1 MLRHF
6 FTLVRHSALCTVA
19 AFMFGCSGGGSSPAP
34 SAAAG
39 TWFVPEGSSI
49 TAGQVTSLF
58 DTSQLFFT
66 VESAAHGT
74 GEIRGELAP
83 ATTFETDAG
92 DPFAPN
98 PANAPVTF
106 ATILGG
112 DQVRPRNVVTGA
124 KGYGSVTLDP
134 VTRQL
139 TGIIVTSGISGT
151 TAHIRD
157 GLPGSTGALV
167 VTLEGGPVVWT
178 VPSGATLT
186 EQQAARLNAGTLY
199 ADIRSEAF
207 AEGEIRGELDKQ
219 VRCASLTG
227 ASVVPAAATSA
238 TGVGFLAVEAATRQ
252 FSGFVKLSGL
262 ASPVSSAVIH
272 VGAAGTNG
280 TGIISLSN
288 NGNGIWSVPAN
299 TVLSDT
305 QVANF
310 NNDELYFN
318 IRTDANPG
326 GELRGQ
332 VLKPVI
338 RTGAAGLTGAKM
350 VPPVSSQGSGTG
362 TIAWNS
368 VTGQISG
375 SVRTAGFTAT
385 GANLLSAAGASLATL
400 TTASPVTVA
409 PTPGVS
415 FALDIQPIFDANC
428 NSFFCHATGGIG
440 AMSLEPGLAYAN
452 TIGLVIPG
460 NAGTSY
466 FVSRLTGAFPPR
478 MPLNAQPL
486 SAANLDLIRAWIDA
500 GALDN

>member
-1 MLRHF
+1 
-6 FTLVRHSALCTVA
+6 
-19 AFMFGCSGGGSSPAP
+19 MFGCSGGGSSPAP
-34 SAAAG
+34 SAPAG
-39 TWFVPEGSSI
+39 NWLIPEGSSL
-49 TAGQVTSLF
+49 TTGQVTSLF
-58 DTSQLFFT
+58 DTSQLFFN

-74 GEIRGELAP
+74 GEIRGEIAP
-83 ATTFETDAG
+83 ATPFETDTG

-112 DQVRPRNVVTGA
+112 DQVRPRNVSTGA
-124 KGYGSVTLDP
+124 KGYGAVTIDP
-134 VTRQL
+134 TTREV
-139 TGIIVTSGISGT
+139 TGIIVASGISGT
-151 TAHIRD
+151 AAHIRD
-157 GLPGSTGALV
+157 GLPGANGAVV

-178 VPSGATLT
+178 VPSGTILT
-186 EQQAARLNAGTLY
+186 EQQAVRLAAGALY
-199 ADIRSEAF
+199 ADIRSESF
-207 AEGEIRGELDKQ
+207 AEGEIRGQLDKQ
-219 VRCASLTG
+219 VRSASLTG
-227 ASVVPAAATSA
+227 ASVVPPVATSA
-238 TGVGFLAVEAATRQ
+238 TGIGFLAMKASTKE

-262 ASPVSSAVIH
+262 GSPVSSAVMH
-272 VGAAGTNG
+272 VGTGGTNG
-280 TGIISLSN
+280 AGIISLAN
-288 NGNGIWSVPAN
+288 TGNGIWSVPAN

-318 IRTDANPG
+318 IRTDANPE

-332 VLKPVI
+332 ILKPII
-338 RTGAAGLTGAKM
+338 RTGTAGLTGAKV

-375 SVRTAGFTAT
+375 SVGTAGFTAT
-385 GANLLSAAGASLATL
+385 GATLLSAAGASLATL
-400 TTASPVTVA
+400 TAASPVTVA

-452 TIGLVIPG
+452 TIGLVNPG
-460 NAGTSY
+460 NAATSY
-466 FVSRLTGAFPPR
+466 FISRLTGAFPPR

-486 SAANLDLIRAWIDA
+486 SAASLDLIKAWIDA